1 MREYGAG
8 MNRADAAA
16 LESRHPTSCVSP
28 SLCRCF
34 PFSQRRSMLR
44 TAASGLS
51 APARKADG
59 KITSARE
66 AVSLIRSGDT
76 IATSGFVG
84 IGFAEAIAIALEE
97 RFLDSAR
104 QSGIG
109 EPRGLSLVYAAGQ
122 GDGKERGLNHLA
134 HRGLVRRVVGG
145 HWGLVPK
152 LQALA
157 VAGEIEAYNLP
168 QGVITHL
175 YRDIA
180 AGKPGHLSRVGLD
193 TFADPRHGGGKLNAR
208 TTADLVSIMVVDGAE
223 YLFYRTFPINIGI
236 VRGTTADPDGN
247 VTMERE
253 ALTLEALSIAMAAH
267 NCGGRGIVQVE
278 RLAERGS
285 LNARQV
291 KIPGCRV

>member
-1 MREYGAG
+1 MR
-8 MNRADAAA
+8 
-16 LESRHPTSCVSP
+16 
-28 SLCRCF
+28 
-34 PFSQRRSMLR
+34 R
-44 TAASGLS
+44 TAAPGLN
-51 APARKADG
+51 APACKADG

-76 IATSGFVG
+76 VATSGFVG
-84 IGFAEAIAIALEE
+84 IGFAEAIAIALEA
-97 RFLDSAR
+97 RFLDSAKEN
-104 QSGIG
+104 GIG

-180 AGKPGHLSRVGLD
+180 AGKPGHLTRVGLD

-208 TTADLVSIMVVDGAE
+208 TTADLVSIMADRRRGVSVLPHVPDQRRHRARHHRRSRRQRHHGA
-223 YLFYRTFPINIGI
+223 G
-236 VRGTTADPDGN
+236 GADAGGAVHRHGGAQLRRPRHRAGRAHRRARQP
-247 VTMERE
+247 EP
-253 ALTLEALSIAMAAH
+253 AAGEDPGH
-267 NCGGRGIVQVE
+267 PRRLRGGRRAAPRTTCR
-278 RLAERGS
+278 RLPS
-285 LNARQV
+285 PTPPPSPARCA
-291 KIPGCRV
+291 CR